1 MFFFKPLNN
10 FRLNPLERTYTLCG
24 LGLGTLFAVTGLLID
39 MQVRRWQGLAPGF
52 GATFT
57 ATAMHV
63 LALSSPLVIGRVFLE
78 IGRRQSKLEDRLR
91 QMHQAEALMREQAH
105 CDAVTGL
112 FNRSYL
118 TSRLEEGIASRLWQ
132 KRGALVY
139 MLDLDKFK
147 KINDT
152 FGHRAG
158 DLVLI
163 EVGRRLRELC
173 LDDDIPVRLGGD
185 EFLVVHFPQPGE
197 GAEDFAKTLIAC
209 VGQTIDFENV
219 PLTPGL
225 SIGIARV
232 GDDGRTWSDV
242 MRSADIALYRAK
254 SKYANAFEIY
264 RPEMR
269 QAKDAEAELVGEM
282 KRGLDR
288 NEFVLQFQPIIAAR
302 DGAIRSFEAL
312 VRWNHPRRGQLAP
325 AEFIPAAESSGL
337 IFHLG
342 NRVLVDAC
350 TAAASWAAPIG
361 VAVNL
366 SPIQFQDGQLA
377 PRVREVLEESGLA
390 PGRLDLEVTESLLL
404 DPTPTVIRMI
414 AELREI
420 GVKITM
426 DDFGT
431 GFSSLGN
438 LRQFR
443 FDRLKIDR
451 SFTQELA
458 SGEETAE
465 IVRTIVRMAATLRME
480 TVLEG
485 VENERQ
491 EVFAKLEGLDEVQGF
506 FYAKPM
512 NGDAVHRFLAERAGA
527 ARVAGGSAA

>member
-1 MFFFKPLNN
+1 MFFFKPSNN
-10 FRLNPLERTYTLCG
+10 FRLNPSERAYGLAG

-39 MQVRRWQGLAPGF
+39 MQVRRWQGLAPGL

-63 LALSSPLVIGRVFLE
+63 MALSAPLVMGRIFLE

-91 QMHQAEALMREQAH
+91 QMHQSEALTREQAH

-118 TSRLEEGIASRLWQ
+118 TRRLEEGIASRLWQ
-132 KRGALVY
+132 KRGALLY

-158 DLVLI
+158 DVVLI
-163 EVGRRLRELC
+163 EVGRRLREAC
-173 LDDDIPVRLGGD
+173 IGDDIPVRLGGD
-185 EFLVVHFPQPGE
+185 EFLVVHFPRPGE
-197 GAEDFAKTLIAC
+197 SAEDFAKTLIESI
-209 VGQTIDFENV
+209 GQTIDFENV

-225 SIGIARV
+225 SIGVARV
-232 GDDGRTWSDV
+232 GEDGRTWSDA

-254 SKYANAFEIY
+254 SRYANAFEIY

-269 QAKDAEAELVGEM
+269 RAKDAEAELVGEM

-302 DGAIRSFEAL
+302 GGGIRSFEAL

-325 AEFIPAAESSGL
+325 AEFIPAAENSGL

-342 NRVLVDAC
+342 NRVLLDAC
-350 TAAASWAAPIG
+350 AAAASWTAPVG

-377 PRVREVLEESGLA
+377 MRVREALEASGLA
-390 PGRLDLEVTESLLL
+390 PHRLDLEVTESLLL

-414 AELREI
+414 AELRAL

-438 LRQFR
+438 LRRFR

-451 SFTQELA
+451 SFTEELA

-465 IVRTIVRMAATLRME
+465 IVRTIVRLAATLRME

-512 NGDAVHRFLAERAGA
+512 NGDAVNRLLAERAEGTRPADENA
-527 ARVAGGSAA
+527 A